1 MRSVSGADQRDVHVV
16 SGVHMPRF
24 ADAGWYDSTT
34 LIIRSKAAAAIGHA
48 ANTRCRKVAPRQ
60 ANGGILLGPFG
71 VVSHMLVGGMRG
83 TLHRISQQGAV
94 VASHTDTIVRA
105 PAQKRN
111 RLRQKDRDQPYA

>member
-1 MRSVSGADQRDVHVV
+1 VSGADQRDVHVV

-71 VVSHMLVGGMRG
+71 VVSHMLVGGMRVFSSSNLP
-83 TLHRISQQGAV
+83 TRRRRCIAYRYDSTSTGAE
-94 VASHTDTIVRA
+94 A
-105 PAQKRN
+105 
-111 RLRQKDRDQPYA
+111 